1 VFKRSGVKMQS
12 EEKRTSS
19 RIILPK
25 WLTDKSVFQQNVAF
39 EISGTAP
46 AMATVTFEIVKYPTD
61 GRRISKLD
69 TDYGIILSRETTSGQ
84 KGEFKFTVPA
94 YKASADA
101 YTFIFKCMSE
111 ELQITD
117 VRCGDVWV
125 FLGSEFLS
133 VPMKDANAPSAPLKR
148 HVMSYLRFYLPSCGD
163 RKESGWIKITDTK
176 ALSDVSS
183 TAFSFAYSLSNQISY
198 PVAVIDL
205 AQADSTIVNWI
216 SSETADS
223 MVAVKDYLES
233 IGLYLDEERYQK
245 LMDIDKRQSDE
256 EQLEEDI
263 KEGKELLDFDL
274 TKDKELKELKGEVS
288 DEEVIKEV
296 SSLDFPSTDDSALKS
311 AKEGETALRASA
323 AKMLDFD
330 MLPKVKPESEKK
342 NKEDEEDKYISPDLR
357 MSLLYNNLLEPLK
370 GVAVRG
376 FCFSPN
382 RKELQFD
389 RYDLLLMGLMT
400 SLAFTFEPSVVYDDS
415 LMPSI
420 IFVAMHPDNLD
431 FDEPYAVLEFNEVIQ
446 AFMNKLDMKSGL
458 ISPHDLLLPDKTVS
472 FTIGQRM
479 AVAALGTHFTPKLPT
494 SCPQLTGVEKTGNKL
509 ILKFDNLADG
519 LRLAD
524 GTGELLGFAVCGP
537 DRVFY
542 PASARILHGV
552 RVMVWADEIEDPV
565 SVTYG
570 FSPIPHEATFRNL
583 SDLPVLPFR
592 FDKRAAYYC
601 PDISFATCDKL
612 QFIGKKD
619 KESPFEMLDIF
630 RTYKGNGVITSEPM
644 NKTKGAAS
652 LHIRYETDK
661 SLYGFEPVLSYASLF
676 APIEIRG
683 RKKLLVDV
691 FNPEQ
696 RRKRLSIE
704 NFGECDIR
712 QELTWQTLTFEY
724 EGEGH
729 ISLKS
734 MQFRITDPER
744 AGEIYIDNIR
754 FV

>member
-1 VFKRSGVKMQS
+1 MQS
-12 EEKRTSS
+12 EEKRNSS

-111 ELQITD
+111 ELSVTD
-117 VRCGDVWV
+117 IRCGDVWV
-125 FLGSEFLS
+125 FLGSDFLS
-133 VPMKDANAPSAPLKR
+133 IPMKDANAPSAPLKR
-148 HVMSYLRFYLPSCGD
+148 HVMSYLRFYLPATGD
-163 RKESGWIKITDTK
+163 EDSSKWIKITDTK
-176 ALSDVSS
+176 ALSEVSS
-183 TAFSFAYSLSNQISY
+183 SAFSFAYSLSNQISY
-198 PVAVIDL
+198 PVGIIDL
-205 AQADSTIVNWI
+205 AQADSTIINWI

-233 IGLYLDEERYQK
+233 IGLYLDEDRYNA
-245 LMDIDKRQSDE
+245 LLAVDKKQDDE
-256 EQLEEDI
+256 ERLTEDI
-263 KEGKELLDFDL
+263 EEGKELLDFDL
-274 TKDKELKELKGEVS
+274 EKDKELKELKGEVS
-288 DEEVIKEV
+288 DDEVIKEV
-296 SSLDFPSTDDSALKS
+296 SSLDFPSTEDSALKS
-311 AKEGETALRASA
+311 AKEGDTALRASA

-330 MLPKVKPESEKK
+330 MLPQPKPDKAKEEEKS
-342 NKEDEEDKYISPDLR
+342 EEDKYIDPDMR
-357 MSLLYNNLLEPLK
+357 MGYLYNTLLAPLK

-420 IFVAMHPDNLD
+420 IFVGMHPDNVD
-431 FDEPYAVLEFNEVIQ
+431 FDEPYSVLEFNEVIQ

-458 ISPHDLLLPDKTVS
+458 ISAHDLLLPDKTVS
-472 FTIGQRM
+472 FIIGQRM
-479 AVAALGTHFTPKLPT
+479 AIAALGTHFTPKLPT
-494 SCPQLTGVEKTGNKL
+494 SCPQLTGVEKAGNKL

-524 GTGELLGFAVCGP
+524 GTSELLGFAVCGP

-570 FSPIPHEATFRNL
+570 FSPIPHNATFRNL

-601 PDISFATCDKL
+601 PDISFASCDKL
-612 QFIGKKD
+612 QFTGKKD
-619 KESPFEMLDIF
+619 KDGPFETLDIY
-630 RTYKGNGVITSEPM
+630 RTFKGNGVITSEPM
-644 NKTKGAAS
+644 NKTQGAAS

-676 APIEIRG
+676 APLEIRG
-683 RKKLLVDV
+683 RSKLLVDV

-696 RRKRLSIE
+696 RRKKLFIE

-712 QELTWQTLTFEY
+712 QELTWQTLTFDY
-724 EGEGH
+724 RGEGH
-729 ISLKS
+729 ISLES
-734 MQFRITDPER
+734 LQFQITDQER
-744 AGEIYIDNIR
+744 CGEIYIDNIR